1 MVERWDGVY
10 VVRVRINELNSRG
23 GKLVV
28 KVYVMIGGIS
38 RYMTSCVSEGEN
50 MEEQVG
56 VVGS

>member
-38 RYMTSCVSEGEN
+38 RCMIGCGSRDEN